1 MFARVLSLV
10 GSAVVLV
17 LICVLPWC
25 FGGVYYTTRA
35 AATVALGFGVV
46 VACLNWRTSGAAWR
60 AAALPLACL
69 IAACALGGFQ
79 LTRRAAEWSPRALEQ
94 RNDYAAAPHQ
104 SSAPSPEDSPPLT
117 LHAPATRRDIALLI
131 AAAAAFALGAALFS
145 ETKPLI
151 TLMITLTAVGSVV
164 AAFGLAL
171 RASKAAWSYA
181 GMTAPSN
188 ADPFGPFI
196 GRNNAGGFLNICL
209 AAAVGVLLWRIGKMS
224 SPRYYRGYGRESI
237 PGWLLRNLDVPLM
250 ASALSAVLILA
261 GVAGTLSRGSLLATG
276 IGGLA
281 AMGAVAV
288 GARHQIYF
296 WTIASGAAAAIGLV
310 VWLGQ
315 GAAVEIRWSHLI
327 DAGVSG
333 ETRLA
338 LWREA
343 LQASDVYRWLGS
355 GLGTFYYAHAPFQ
368 RHVTLG
374 QYLHGENQFIEAL
387 VVAGY
392 LGLGLF
398 VVFGVRCLIA
408 VRRLLRNAD
417 SGDDLAIAAAGAALL
432 LIQVVGAC
440 FDFGWY
446 VPALFIPLAVWT
458 GGLVRRAALS
468 KRIPT
473 RRRVRRSSSASSSFS
488 AAPAANSVNVA
499 ASDREHDTTITA
511 PHAEA
516 APSAHAETRPAP
528 ARHRTA
534 AAIAAGFGILLIAGL
549 AWAVDESLKGALIE
563 AADRSSRPLFA
574 AGAEPTLEQ
583 LDAAINRQS
592 KAVAAVPDD
601 AEARVRLAELA
612 AERFRVRTGGNLQQI
627 HAQAS
632 LAERIG
638 AEQELARLRELPAVA
653 SDLRPALENARLAR
667 RLCPY
672 NFFAQVLTGQLCF
685 LDEPALNDGWYF
697 QRASRLAQG
706 RNDWLFQVGGLELDA
721 ARPERAWADWRR
733 AWSLRPDH
741 SDDMWRYS
749 RGFITPR
756 EALDALIPPD
766 AATVIDV
773 VRRHLN
779 DPADAQYRYDY
790 YDRALALLL
799 ESRRSTAQHEYARSV
814 ALAGIGRLRD
824 AEGALSGAVRQGGL
838 QEAWY
843 YDLAVLRAAL
853 GDEKLAESAYQHY
866 RISLGSSARP
876 PEAYLNEAAELLRDA
891 RGFDPALRRR
901 SGQLFLAAGSNA
913 EAAKAFQAVLD
924 HHADAASY
932 AGLGEA
938 LLKLGKPV
946 EAEAAAARAVQML
959 PTEEAYRTLL
969 QKCRSLLPPS
979 ADGDDA
985 K

>member
-1 MFARVLSLV
+1 MLARVLSLV

-17 LICVLPWC
+17 LICALPWC

-35 AATVALGFGVV
+35 AAGVVLGFAVL
-46 VACLNWRTSGAAWR
+46 VACTNWRASGAAWR
-60 AAALPLACL
+60 AAAFPLACL
-69 IAACALGGFQ
+69 VAACALGGFQ

-94 RNDYAAAPHQ
+94 RNDYAAAPNQ
-104 SSAPSPEDSPPLT
+104 SAVLSPEDSPPLT

-151 TLMITLTAVGSVV
+151 TLMVTLTAVGSVV

-181 GMTAPSN
+181 GMSAPSN

-209 AAAVGVLLWRIGKMS
+209 AAGVGVLLWRIGKMS
-224 SPRYYRGYGRESI
+224 SRRYYRGYGREGL

-250 ASALSAVLILA
+250 ASALAAVLILA

-315 GAAVEIRWSHLI
+315 GAAVETRWAHLI

-398 VVFGVRCLIA
+398 LVFGLRCLIA

-432 LIQVVGAC
+432 LVQVVGAC

-468 KRIPT
+468 NRIPT
-473 RRRVRRSSSASSSFS
+473 RRRMRRSSASSSFS
-488 AAPAANSVNVA
+488 AASAANSVNVA
-499 ASDREHDTTITA
+499 ASGRGNDTAITA
-511 PHAEA
+511 PDAEA
-516 APSAHAETRPAP
+516 APAAHTETRSAP
-528 ARHRTA
+528 ARHRTT
-534 AAIAAGFGILLIAGL
+534 AAIAAGFGILLLAGL
-549 AWAVDESLKGALIE
+549 VWAVDESLKGALIE
-563 AADRSSRPLFA
+563 DADRSSRPLFA

-583 LDAAINRQS
+583 LDAAIDRQS

-638 AEQELARLRELPAVA
+638 VEQELARLRELPAVA
-653 SDLRPALENARLAR
+653 SELRPALDNVRLAR

-672 NFFAQVLTGQLCF
+672 NFFAQILTGQLCF
-685 LDEPALNDGWYF
+685 IDGPASDDGWYF
-697 QRASRLAQG
+697 DRAARLAQG
-706 RNDWLFQVGGLELDA
+706 RNDWLFQLGGLELDA
-721 ARPERAWADWRR
+721 ARPQQAWADWRR
-733 AWSLRPDH
+733 AWSIRSDH
-741 SDDMWRYS
+741 FDDMWRYA
-749 RGFITPR
+749 RGYITPR
-756 EALDALIPPD
+756 EALDVLVPAD
-766 AATVIDV
+766 AATVIEV
-773 VRRHLN
+773 VRRYLN
-779 DPADAQYRYDY
+779 DPADAKYRYDY
-790 YDRALALLL
+790 YDRALSLLL
-799 ESRRSTAQHEYARSV
+799 ESRRNTAQHEYARAV
-814 ALAGIGRLRD
+814 ALAGIGKLEE
-824 AEGALSGAVRQGGL
+824 AEEALSGALRQGGA
-838 QEAWY
+838 EETWY

-853 GDEKLAESAYQHY
+853 GDAKLAESAYEHY
-866 RISLGSSARP
+866 RVSLGAAARP
-876 PEAYLNEAAELLRDA
+876 PAAYLNEAAELLRNL

-901 SGQLFLAAGSNA
+901 SGQLFLAAGSNG

-938 LLKLGKPV
+938 LLSLGKPA

-959 PTEEAYRTLL
+959 PTEDAYRTLL
-969 QKCRSLLPPS
+969 QKCRSLLPRS
-979 ADGDDA
+979 SDADDA
-985 K
+985 N